1 MAANPFIRLLR
12 AYNHLLHR
20 HKYPTQMVTGGLLW
34 MSGDM
39 ICQAIVPNGDND
51 DDDKDSW
58 DWHRVARMTAYGMF
72 CSAPIYT
79 AWYGQLERWAHARY
93 PPSAPGTRVQ
103 LTNPWLRSL
112 LLRGESNRMMRPL
125 FSRFTAMGAAQWR
138 TWRMI
143 GFKLLADTIIFD
155 PAYLAL
161 FFTATTLLEG
171 GRWSEVRGK
180 LREELMHTWAVDVA
194 VWLPIQTAN
203 FRLIPVMYQP
213 LIVQSCNIGWNA
225 YLSYVQHR

>member
-1 MAANPFIRLLR
+1 MGGDLLCQ
-12 AYNHLLHR
+12 AL
-20 HKYPTQMVTGGLLW
+20 V
-34 MSGDM
+34 SGD
-39 ICQAIVPNGDND
+39 NHD
-51 DDDKDSW
+51 DDNPEAGRW
-58 DWHRVARMTAYGMF
+58 DWERVGRMTAYGMF

-93 PPSAPGTRVQ
+93 PSLAPGTK
-103 LTNPWLRSL
+103 LLSSTSSPWLRSL
-112 LLRGESNRMMRPL
+112 LLRSESNRLLRPFAL
-125 FSRFTAMGAAQWR
+125 KLNGMGAAQWR

-161 FFTATTLLEG
+161 FFTATTLMEG
-171 GRWSEVRGK
+171 GRMGEVREK
-180 LREELMHTWAVDVA
+180 LREELLHTWAVDVA